1 MCFYDLLKE
10 LLQALMNRPDEHAM
24 PSLRAPD
31 DRGDHQVDTMHFM
44 LLLRVD
50 RLSSIYGYN
59 QPPLQLIQKERRFIP
74 YMNDPDFSRGSSVR
88 NIVQMWRVCTAIFL
102 FFLALL
108 DGALPLTSWNC

>member
-59 QPPLQLIQKERRFIP
+59 QPPLQLIQKERRFIHD
-74 YMNDPDFSRGSSVR
+74 MNDPDVSARATVR
-88 NIVQMWRVCTAIFL
+88 NIVQMLRVFTARFY
-102 FFLALL
+102 FF
-108 DGALPLTSWNC
+108 

>member
-10 LLQALMNRPDEHAM
+10 LLQALMNRPDEYAM

-31 DRGDHQVDTMHFM
+31 DRGDHQVDTMAFM

-59 QPPLQLIQKERRFIP
+59 QPPLQLIQKERRFIHD
-74 YMNDPDFSRGSSVR
+74 MDDRDFPAGSTVR
-88 NIVQMWRVCTAIFL
+88 NMVQMWRVCAVFFL
-102 FFLALL
+102 FFVV
-108 DGALPLTSWNC
+108 